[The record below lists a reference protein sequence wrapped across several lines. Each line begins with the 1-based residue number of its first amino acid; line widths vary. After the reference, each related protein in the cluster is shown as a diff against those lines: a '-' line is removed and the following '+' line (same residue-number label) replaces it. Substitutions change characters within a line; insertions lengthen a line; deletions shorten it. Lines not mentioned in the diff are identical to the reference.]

1 MQSYKKKNYTPRFDG
16 ARIWQG
22 FGKGLGEKNSG
33 GRESNT
39 RAPYLVRQSCR
50 TRRKSNR
57 RSFFAAKV
65 RELSKLFSGK
75 RELHG
80 EKDYTP
86 RLDGAR
92 IWQKIRAVERAARVR
107 RTWYGSRAEREE
119 SQTTVPFPLQKC
131 VNCQSCLRERES
143 CTERKI
149 TPRGLTAPGFFQPK
163 KVKAPFAC
171 LKTPLRSELI

>member
-1 MQSYKKKNYTPRFDG
+1 MATANRSLQSFERFCTVQKEKFCLFTEQTRTAFTVRVCCFLRNTG
-16 ARIWQG
+16 YCRTERKITTRGLTAPG
-22 FGKGLGEKNSG
+22 FGKGLGEKNLG
-33 GRESNT
+33 GRASGT
-39 RAPYLVRQSCR
+39 RAPCLVRQSCR

-57 RSFFAAKV
+57 RSFSAAKV

-107 RTWYGSRAEREE
+107 RAWYGSRAEREE
-119 SQTTVPFPLQKC
+119 S
-131 VNCQSCLRERES
+131 
-143 CTERKI
+143 
-149 TPRGLTAPGFFQPK
+149 
-163 KVKAPFAC
+163 
-171 LKTPLRSELI
+171 

>member
-57 RSFFAAKV
+57 RSFFAEGADYVSKRFPGKRESHKEKNCPRGLTAPGFGKGLGEKNLGGRASGTRAPYLVRQSCRTRRKSNHRSFSAAKV
-65 RELSKLFSGK
+65 RELSKLSPGK

-92 IWQKIRAVERAARVR
+92 IFSAQK
-107 RTWYGSRAEREE
+107 G
-119 SQTTVPFPLQKC
+119 
-131 VNCQSCLRERES
+131 
-143 CTERKI
+143 
-149 TPRGLTAPGFFQPK
+149 
-163 KVKAPFAC
+163 
-171 LKTPLRSELI
+171 